1 MAQRT
6 VVPSERGEDD
16 GALVRLMAMLQEVLE
31 HDGSF
36 VASGPADIGVPP

>member
-6 VVPSERGEDD
+6 VVPSERGEDY

-36 VASGPADIGVPP
+36 VASGPDDIGVPP